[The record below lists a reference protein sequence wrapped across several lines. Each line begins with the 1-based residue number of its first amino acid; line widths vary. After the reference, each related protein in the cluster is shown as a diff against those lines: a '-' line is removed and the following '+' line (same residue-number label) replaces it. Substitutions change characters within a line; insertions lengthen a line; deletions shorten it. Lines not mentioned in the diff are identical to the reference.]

1 MKPDDLLHIL
11 IIVVTLFVVLY
22 VFYVFTV
29 GVFEAAM
36 GSVGLISSVD
46 DDLRTPSPLTSM
58 DLDRAFKAIGADSMI
73 GLGKAF
79 KLAEAEYGVNA
90 SFLAALAVHESGK
103 GTSRIARE
111 KNNLFGWGAVDVDPF
126 VRARTFDSLEDGIEV
141 VAAWLRAKYFDQ
153 LGLTTLRA
161 VGSRYATDSEWADKV
176 LYWVKK
182 LHEEG
187 ER

>member
-1 MKPDDLLHIL
+1 MKLDNLLHIL
-11 IIVVTLFVVLY
+11 ILVAALFAVFY

-29 GVFEAAM
+29 EAEK

-58 DLDRAFKAIGADSMI
+58 DLDRAFKEIGADSMI

-79 KLAEAEYGVNA
+79 KLAEAKHGVNA
-90 SFLAALAVHESGK
+90 VFLAAVAVHESGK

-126 VRARTFDSLEDGIEV
+126 VRASKFDSLEDGIET
-141 VAAWLRAKYFDQ
+141 VAAWLRAKYFDH
-153 LGLTTLRA
+153 LDLTTLRA
-161 VGSRYATDSEWADKV
+161 VGSRYATDPQWAEKV
-176 LYWVKK
+176 LYWAKRIQ
-182 LHEEG
+182 EMSNDE
-187 ER
+187 